1 MCKRG
6 YELYQGICLTSSQL
20 IKIEKGETS
29 VDTINTQRGVKSNGF
44 DGSFGFGGGFD
55 NFNGNFG
62 MPQTTF
68 GSSSSTNNL
77 VTTDTTPKPISV
89 LVLPPNC
96 KESDQ
101 SNPQLC
107 KVCLPL
113 FTIDN
118 GICKPQNQP
127 SGIITLSTRDPNC
140 ARYNSSVCLEC
151 SFRYYFT
158 PSGSCA
164 PVNPMCK

>member
-1 MCKRG
+1 M
-6 YELYQGICLTSSQL
+6 YQGICLTGSQL
-20 IKIEKGETS
+20 VKVENGEIS
-29 VDTINTQRGVKSNGF
+29 FDSINAQRGGKSNGF
-44 DGSFGFGGGFD
+44 DGSFGFGGGF
-55 NFNGNFG
+55 NSFNGNFG
-62 MPQTTF
+62 AQQTTF
-68 GSSSSTNNL
+68 GSSSNNL
-77 VTTDTTPKPISV
+77 NTADTSPKAAIFMP
-89 LVLPPNC
+89 VLPPNC

-107 KVCLPL
+107 KTCLPL
-113 FTIDN
+113 FIFDN

-140 ARYNSSVCLEC
+140 ARYNASTCLEC
-151 SFRYYFT
+151 SFRYYFA